1 VYLPVSENSAGA
13 ISLLAGATQWG
24 KVIDRDYARTTRPHS
39 SRAGIFRDR
48 RSHRKRDKTR
58 TLALMGAGARV
69 DVTMEISHGVAEL
82 LNLTGIRRDE
92 LVTVE

>member
-1 VYLPVSENSAGA
+1 
-13 ISLLAGATQWG
+13 
-24 KVIDRDYARTTRPHS
+24 
-39 SRAGIFRDR
+39 
-48 RSHRKRDKTR
+48 
-58 TLALMGAGARV
+58 MGAGARV